1 MAYFDSLTLTSWRQF
16 QHIDL
21 DLSNQVTIITGSNG
35 CGKTTVL
42 SLLSRHFGWDI
53 RFVST
58 PYVSKS
64 AAKRLFKDV
73 AYQAGEAS
81 ENTNPTVNVGEIKYD
96 DGEVCLLQVPTFV
109 SSSYQMSFSNLVQRP
124 GLFIPSHRQQPVYNS
139 VKQIPTDPVSAAKMY
154 EQYRSLAAQIYQSG
168 YVRTQKS
175 PGLVQKEAIIA
186 LAVFGEGNSHIDPN
200 EEYRTLF
207 DTFQERLR
215 IIMPKEI
222 GFQRLKINMPEV
234 VLATDSGDFSL
245 DAMSGGVS
253 SVFNIAWQVQMFDL
267 SAAEYTIVIDEPE
280 NHLHPSMQRSIL
292 PALTEAFPNARFVVA
307 THSPFIVSS
316 SRASNIYVL
325 LQNELGKVVS
335 QKLDDVSVAGPATTI
350 LRDIL
355 GVKSTIPL
363 WVEEIIKQCLEED
376 IGGDPRAHAELIM
389 NRLGELGIAGS
400 LSEFTGQ

>member
-16 QHIDL
+16 QQIDL
-21 DLSNQVTIITGSNG
+21 DLSSQVTILTGSNG

-42 SLLSRHFGWDI
+42 SLLSRHFGWNI
-53 RFVST
+53 PFVSS

-73 AYQAGEAS
+73 DHQTGEGA
-81 ENTNPTVNVGEIKYD
+81 ENSNPTVNVGQIRYD
-96 DGEVCLLQVPTFV
+96 DGEVCPLQIPTFV
-109 SSSYQMSFSNLVQRP
+109 SSSYQMKFANLVQRP

-139 VKQIPTDPVSAAKMY
+139 VKQIPTDPVSAAQMY
-154 EQYRSLAAQIYQSG
+154 EQYRSLAAQLYQSG
-168 YVRTQKS
+168 VRTQKS
-175 PGLVQKEAIIA
+175 PGIVQKEAIIA

-292 PALTEAFPNARFVVA
+292 PALTKAFPNARFVVA

-325 LQNELGKVVS
+325 LQNEVGRVVS
-335 QKLDDVSVAGPATTI
+335 RKLDDVSVAGPATTI

-355 GVKSTIPL
+355 GVKSTIPI

-376 IGGDPRAHAELIM
+376 IGDPRAQAISIM
-389 NRLGELGIAGS
+389 NRLGELGIAGT
-400 LSEFTGQ
+400 LSEFIGQ